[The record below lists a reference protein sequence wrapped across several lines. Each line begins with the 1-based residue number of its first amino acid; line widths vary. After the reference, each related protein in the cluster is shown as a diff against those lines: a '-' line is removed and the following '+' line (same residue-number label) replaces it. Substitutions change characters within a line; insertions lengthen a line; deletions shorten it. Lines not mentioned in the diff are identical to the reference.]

1 MKFKALSLL
10 FIIVVLHCDAQNI
23 NNVAAKKL
31 LKKSMTAM
39 GGDAWKK
46 VNTLSFDGYGYA
58 NLIDQ
63 SERPE
68 GPSIPVQVSRHILK
82 NLSENTFAVRLKE
95 LNYDFGNEY
104 TLLCNGQFNAIKTGD
119 KVTPTLQG
127 DLLNDEL
134 SLAPELVLTRALS
147 SPDLRFV
154 KDTVYQKA
162 QHSILAFTY
171 GRFPVRLFLNQETDL
186 LTAVEV
192 TRPYNE
198 GFSAIWGDVRKTVI
212 YSFWMVLDKGLHYP
226 LQQDT
231 YFNGWYLSSFLINK
245 WQVNSSAATD
255 SLKIPPAVI
264 EQDKALAKNTE
275 TQLATQLD
283 KATQLVP
290 GIWMLPGYCRSTV
303 IEQPDG
309 IVVIESSYSS
319 AFGEATIEKAK
330 KLFPGKKIKALIST
344 SDAWLHIGGLR
355 AFAAIPGIK
364 IYHPVRNRA
373 ILDKLL
379 KSSYITSPDKLAGIV
394 KLTYSLNGVTDTLAL
409 GTGDNRLVMY
419 AYKTET
425 GDRQMMV
432 YFPHHKIVY
441 ASDLYQ
447 HKDQQGKYWNPQIAW
462 EVYHSIKTRKIT
474 VDKFYAMHSGVL
486 PFSDLENDFKG
497 E

>member
-1 MKFKALSLL
+1 MKFKALALLL
-10 FIIVVLHCDAQNI
+10 FTAACCSAQNPKRNPAREI
-23 NNVAAKKL
+23 IE
-31 LKKSMTAM
+31 KSMLAM

-46 VNTLSFDGYGYA
+46 VSTLSFDGYGYA
-58 NLIDQ
+58 NLVDQ

-68 GPSIPVQVSRHILK
+68 GPSIPVQLSRHILK
-82 NLSENTFAVRLKE
+82 NLSGNTFAVRAKE
-95 LNYDFGNEY
+95 LNYDFASEY
-104 TLLCNGQFNAIKTGD
+104 TLLCNGQFNAIKRGD
-119 KVTPTLQG
+119 KITPTLQG
-127 DLLNDEL
+127 DLLNEEL
-134 SLAPELVLTRALS
+134 NLAPELVLTKALAA
-147 SPDLRFV
+147 PDLRLV
-154 KDTVYQKA
+154 KDTIYQKA

-171 GRFPVRLFLNQETDL
+171 EHFPVRIFLNHETDL

-212 YSFWMVLDKGLHYP
+212 YSFWMLLDKGLHYP

-245 WQVNSSAATD
+245 WQVNPSAATD
-255 SLKIPPAVI
+255 SLKIPAAVI
-264 EQDKALAKNTE
+264 EQDKIYRKSTE
-275 TQLATQLD
+275 TQLAAQID

-319 AFGEATIEKAK
+319 AFGEATVEKAK
-330 KLFPGKKIKALIST
+330 QLFPGKKIKALITT

-364 IYHPVRNRA
+364 IYHPVRNA
-373 ILDKLL
+373 FILEKLL
-379 KSSYITSPDKLAGIV
+379 KSNYKTEPDKLAGV
-394 KLTYSLNGVTDTLAL
+394 ARPSYTLNGVTDSLAL

-432 YFPHHKIVY
+432 YFPHHKIIY
-441 ASDLYQ
+441 TSDLYQ
-447 HKDQQGKYWNPQIAW
+447 HKDQQGKYWNPHIAW
-462 EVYHSIKTRKIT
+462 EVYHSIKSRGLV

-486 PFSDLENDFKG
+486 PFSDFENDFKG
-497 E
+497 Q